1 MTSLRK
7 IYPEKKFRWKTNQN
21 TGIWYNFLRKLIILV
36 KYICFTKFIFQVSKK
51 KIIIFDCKSPG
62 LRDALS
68 DFNYFVLSIRT
79 DRITKI
85 YVSKKIILFL
95 FFNFFKKSLKQNYF
109 IALIKEI
116 NPKIVITTIDN
127 SEDFYII
134 SKYLSKDIKFIAVQR
149 ASRETRFLPSHET
162 KRVHIPEYL
171 CFANWDK
178 NIYKKKTNIKSITPV
193 GSLMASLAIRNIKKK
208 KLIINKNQYDVCL
221 IAEAE
226 NLAQKDPV
234 KRDADGFV
242 TTLPDATGT
251 LAEFTHRFCKKY
263 KLKIVFASRSS
274 KFSRQRKE
282 EEIFYKIYL
291 KNYNFKLA
299 RLRNKYST
307 YIYVM
312 KSRVVIGLN
321 SSIVREA
328 LGLNK
333 KIFHCNFTG
342 FSGFNYPTKFKF
354 SLNKNSYAIFEK
366 ELLKILAMSNL
377 KYFKTLGK
385 EKNLVMHRCD
395 KTLGLVRNKVA
406 KYLLS

>member
-1 MTSLRK
+1 
-7 IYPEKKFRWKTNQN
+7 
-21 TGIWYNFLRKLIILV
+21 
-36 KYICFTKFIFQVSKK
+36 
-51 KIIIFDCKSPG
+51 
-62 LRDALS
+62 
-68 DFNYFVLSIRT
+68 
-79 DRITKI
+79 
-85 YVSKKIILFL
+85 
-95 FFNFFKKSLKQNYF
+95 
-109 IALIKEI
+109 
-116 NPKIVITTIDN
+116 
-127 SEDFYII
+127 
-134 SKYLSKDIKFIAVQR
+134 
-149 ASRETRFLPSHET
+149 
-162 KRVHIPEYL
+162 
-171 CFANWDK
+171 
-178 NIYKKKTNIKSITPV
+178 
-193 GSLMASLAIRNIKKK
+193 
-208 KLIINKNQYDVCL
+208 
-221 IAEAE
+221 
-226 NLAQKDPV
+226 LAQKDPV

-263 KLKIVFASRSS
+263 KLKIVFASRCS
-274 KFSRQRKE
+274 KFSRERKK

-385 EKNLVMHRCD
+385 EKNLVMCRCD